1 MSDSISSLSPG
12 YLQAVLSTALQN
24 AGLSSTKSSAPGV
37 GASSFDAK
45 PDNGQLSPF
54 AQVMSTLQQL
64 QQSDPA
70 KYQQVTQQI
79 ATKLQ
84 KAAQTAESN
93 GNGAAANELNRLA
106 DDFTKA
112 SNSGQLPNVRD
123 LVQAMRGHHHHH
135 HFHGA
140 GGDSSQSSSSD
151 SNSTSGPDQALNQIL
166 SAFQNNGGQSDALYP
181 TSIIMDTLSS
191 AGISS

>member
-12 YLQAVLSTALQN
+12 YLQSIVNTALQN
-24 AGLSSTKSSAPGV
+24 AGLTSNKTTSVGV
-37 GASSFDAK
+37 DASSFDAK

-79 ATKLQ
+79 ATNLQ
-84 KAAQTAESN
+84 KAAQTAQSN
-93 GNGAAANELNRLA
+93 GNVTAANQLNQLA
-106 DDFTKA
+106 DDFSKA
-112 SNSGQLPNVRD
+112 SNNGQLPNVQD
-123 LVQAMRGHHHHH
+123 LAQAMHGHHHHH
-135 HFHGA
+135 PHA
-140 GGDSSQSSSSD
+140 ASADSNQSSNSDGSSTD
-151 SNSTSGPDQALNQIL
+151 ANQALNQIL
-166 SAFQNNGGQSDALYP
+166 SAFQTNTGQSDALNP
-181 TSIIMDTLSS
+181 TNIIMDTLSS